1 MNDTVPPR
9 RADPRRDRPLLRRLF
24 PAIWVLLALIGL
36 GAYLLITNAL
46 SQDADV
52 LARSR
57 VFIQRSLE
65 QQRGEMGRNIIN
77 YSKWG
82 EAYRHLHLKVDRFWA
97 DDQRNV
103 GDIPFDLY
111 GYNGVWVVDG
121 QDRTVYGVIDG
132 RPTQRRITDWLQ
144 GDVAGLVAEARR
156 PELKDGSE
164 VRAMEV
170 AGMPAIVAAASI
182 TPGWDASVPVSPG
195 PSSVMMFVTVLDAAR
210 LGQLSDTYGLPALTV
225 SRQPLPGYE
234 SMPLP
239 GSAIRLNWQPP
250 RPGRDLLR
258 QTLPLFAGGV
268 LLLLGVLFRLLR
280 NALASSRQ
288 IDAQLH
294 ALRTS
299 QAGLQD
305 SERRFRDMAETSSD
319 WLWETD
325 AAGRLTY
332 LSDRFSQVTGH
343 RRGDWLGRPLDGLL
357 RPEGEE
363 PLLPWMERA
372 GARGSDGAQGSA
384 RGSLTCHID
393 DSAGLQRICRI
404 TARAVGGGQGF
415 RGTATDLTEE
425 WQAQARVRH
434 LSLHDMLTGLPNRR
448 RLHQFLAAHLEP
460 GAPLVL
466 LCLDLDRFKPINDAL
481 GHALGDLVL
490 QEVARRLLTLV
501 GPQDLVA
508 RLGGDEFVVALPGDL
523 PAEAIDRCCAAV
535 VAALGEPVV
544 PDGRT
549 TVFIGT
555 SVGVVQAPQHADTA
569 QELLRK
575 GDIALYDAKAA
586 GRNTW
591 RRYTDALDRQAT
603 ERLQLEQELR
613 VALRTGALR
622 LHYQPCYAV
631 DGGGLRSLEAL
642 VRWQHPSRGLLP
654 PDAFL
659 PLAQETGLIRPL
671 GRWVLETAC
680 RDAAGWPASVRV
692 SVNLSA
698 GQFGRAGAPDDDL
711 ACVVAGALRGSGLA
725 PRRLELEI
733 GEDVL
738 LAHGREAM
746 ECLAALKAQ
755 GVRVTLGD
763 FGSGFSSLA
772 CLRQSLPDGIEIGR
786 SFVAQLPERPQDQAI
801 VQALSALAHSLG
813 LLVRAEGVERQAQLD
828 WLMRQP
834 CDEVQGLHFGGALPA
849 DALAVLWP
857 AAPSAPKAAPSGP
870 GPAHGGAPD
879 GGAPP
884 DA

>member
-1 MNDTVPPR
+1 MNDSALPR
-9 RADPRRDRPLLRRLF
+9 RAALLRGRPLLRRLL
-24 PAIWVLLALIGL
+24 PALLALWALLVMIGL

-52 LARSR
+52 QERSRTFIARS
-57 VFIQRSLE
+57 LA
-65 QQRGEMGRNIIN
+65 QQRDEAARNIIN

-82 EAYRHLHLKVDRFWA
+82 EAYRNLHLTVDKVWA
-97 DDQRNV
+97 DEHRNV
-103 GDIPFDLY
+103 GDIPFALF

-121 QDRTVYGVIDG
+121 AGHTVYGVIDG
-132 RPTQRRITDWLQ
+132 LPVPQRIESWLQ
-144 GDVAGLVAEARR
+144 GDVAGLLAAARDGR
-156 PELKDGSE
+156 VQDGSV
-164 VRAMEV
+164 VRALEV
-170 AGMPAIVAAASI
+170 GGVPAIAAAASI
-182 TPGWDASVPVSPG
+182 TPGWDASIPVAPG
-195 PSSVMMFVTVLDAAR
+195 AASVMVFAAVLDPAR
-210 LGQLSDTYGLPALTV
+210 LAQMSAQYGLPPLVA
-225 SRQPLPGYE
+225 SHEALPGYE
-234 SMPLP
+234 SMPLLD
-239 GSAIRLNWQPP
+239 SASVHLNWHPP
-250 RPGRDLLR
+250 QPGRHLLR

-268 LLLLGVLFRLLR
+268 LLLLGVLFLLLR

-294 ALRTS
+294 ALRSS

-343 RRGDWLGRPLDGLL
+343 RRGDWLGRPLADLL
-357 RPEGEE
+357 RPEGAE
-363 PLLPWMERA
+363 PLQPWLER
-372 GARGSDGAQGSA
+372 GGVPEGDGAQGCA
-384 RGSLTCHID
+384 RSTLLCHID

-404 TARAVGGGQGF
+404 TARAVEGGQGF

-448 RLHQFLAAHLEP
+448 RLHQFLAGHLES
-460 GAPLVL
+460 GGPLVL

-490 QEVARRLLTLV
+490 QEVARRLLALI
-501 GPQDLVA
+501 GPQDLAA
-508 RLGGDEFVVALPGDL
+508 RLGGDEFVVALPGAL
-523 PAEAIDRCCAAV
+523 PMEEIERRCAAV
-535 VAALGEPVV
+535 VAALGEPFV
-544 PDGRT
+544 PDGQT

-591 RRYTDALDRQAT
+591 RRYTDALDRQAMA
-603 ERLQLEQELR
+603 RLQLEQELR
-613 VALRTGALR
+613 VALRTGQLC

-631 DGGGLRSLEAL
+631 DGGALRSLEAL
-642 VRWQHPSRGLLP
+642 VRWQHPSRGLLL

-680 RDAAGWPASVRV
+680 RDAAGWPAGVRV

-698 GQFGRAGAPDDDL
+698 GQFGSAGAQDDDL
-711 ACVVAGALRGSGLA
+711 AGVVAGALRGSGLA

-733 GEDVL
+733 NEGVL

-746 ECLAALKAQ
+746 ECIAALKAQ
-755 GVRVTLGD
+755 GVRLTLGD

-772 CLRQSLPDGIEIGR
+772 YLRQLLPDGIKIGR

-801 VQALSALAHSLG
+801 VQAVSALAHSLG
-813 LLVRAEGVERQAQLD
+813 LSVRAEGVESQAQLD
-828 WLMRQP
+828 CLMRQP
-834 CDEVQGLHFGGALPA
+834 CDEVQGFHFSGALPA
-849 DALAVLWP
+849 DQLQGLWHAASAAAP
-857 AAPSAPKAAPSGP
+857 AAADTAEP
-870 GPAHGGAPD
+870 PAG
-879 GGAPP
+879 
-884 DA
+884 